1 MGEFVRT
8 FKLREIDRQR
18 LRKIAIMSRRIFQAA
33 RPCLRKLESPA
44 HAQPPAGALVASK
57 FSTSSNYEYAARAEA
72 VKMVSDPRFPPEHL
86 PKTKPPSARPVET
99 RKTQM
104 IRAYTSLLR
113 STPLMLFFQHNN
125 LTAVEWTAVRR
136 ELGKAIRAV
145 STPSLSVDIS
155 DDIRLQVVRTNM
167 LNVAMKIV
175 EFHDPE
181 AAAALETTPRTSRG
195 PLVHDLSQVAY
206 KTIKTVEVPPQS
218 VYGQIE
224 PLMVGPMAAL
234 TIPAVSPQH
243 LAAALSILSPV
254 AGKFPAPKKRK
265 NPGYHEFTVQSAI
278 SKLVLVG
285 GRVEGKTFD
294 QSGLHWVGGIEGGID
309 GLRAQ
314 LVTLLQ
320 SAGLGITPT
329 LEGPS
334 KSLWLTVESRKTQ
347 LEEDSG
353 QNKSASGGEDKTS
366 E

>member
-1 MGEFVRT
+1 
-8 FKLREIDRQR
+8 
-18 LRKIAIMSRRIFQAA
+18 
-33 RPCLRKLESPA
+33 
-44 HAQPPAGALVASK
+44 
-57 FSTSSNYEYAARAEA
+57 
-72 VKMVSDPRFPPEHL
+72 
-86 PKTKPPSARPVET
+86 
-99 RKTQM
+99 M

-285 GRVEGKTFD
+285 GRVEGKIFD

-320 SAGLGITPT
+320 SAGLGITTT

>member
-1 MGEFVRT
+1 MGRT

-57 FSTSSNYEYAARAEA
+57 FSTSSNCEYAARAEA

-136 ELGKAIRAV
+136 ELGKAIRVV

-181 AAAALETTPRTSRG
+181 AAAALETTPRTSIPGGLQNNQDRG
-195 PLVHDLSQVAY
+195 GSTSICLWADR
-206 KTIKTVEVPPQS
+206 TT
-218 VYGQIE
+218 YGW
-224 PLMVGPMAAL
+224 
-234 TIPAVSPQH
+234 S
-243 LAAALSILSPV
+243 
-254 AGKFPAPKKRK
+254 
-265 NPGYHEFTVQSAI
+265 Y
-278 SKLVLVG
+278 G
-285 GRVEGKTFD
+285 GSHHP
-294 QSGLHWVGGIEGGID
+294 SGLATTSRGG
-309 GLRAQ
+309 A
-314 LVTLLQ
+314 
-320 SAGLGITPT
+320 
-329 LEGPS
+329 
-334 KSLWLTVESRKTQ
+334 
-347 LEEDSG
+347 
-353 QNKSASGGEDKTS
+353 
-366 E
+366 